1 MVDHLTKVL
10 FSFTKNLLMPG
21 FFKIIVVTAV
31 LSGFAGV
38 TFADRGAGKR
48 NKLKTLLYIN
58 TNYSLKNSLSA
69 NIKTGLTYKGSLLT
83 SNRQIIGTSII
94 TNSLMTYQK
103 GNITYIIP
111 YKQKMMI
118 PEMTQGYTGI
128 KLIIRS
134 KK

>member
-1 MVDHLTKVL
+1 MVNHLTKNL
-10 FSFTKNLLMPG
+10 FTFTQNLFMTR
-21 FFKIIVVTAV
+21 FFKIMIITAV

-48 NKLKTLLYIN
+48 NKLKTLLNIN

-83 SNRQIIGTSII
+83 GNRQVIGTSVIS
-94 TNSLMTYQK
+94 NSLMTYQK

-111 YKQKMMI
+111 YKQKMMM

>member
-1 MVDHLTKVL
+1 M
-10 FSFTKNLLMPG
+10 
-21 FFKIIVVTAV
+21 TAV
-31 LSGFAGV
+31 LSGFVGV
-38 TFADRGAGKR
+38 TFADRGTGKR
-48 NKLKTLLYIN
+48 NKLKTLLNIN

-83 SNRQIIGTSII
+83 SNRQVIGTSVIS
-94 TNSLMTYQK
+94 NSLMTYQK

-111 YKQKMMI
+111 YKQKMVM
-118 PEMTQGYTGI
+118 PEMTQGYTGL

>member
-1 MVDHLTKVL
+1 MVGHLTKVL
-10 FSFTKNLLMPG
+10 FIFTQNLFMNKL
-21 FFKIIVVTAV
+21 FKSIVIAAL

-48 NKLKTLLYIN
+48 NKLKTLLNIN

-83 SNRQIIGTSII
+83 SDRQVMGTSVIS
-94 TNSLMTYQK
+94 NSLMTFQK
-103 GNITYIIP
+103 GNTTYIIP
-111 YKQKMMI
+111 YKQKVMV
-118 PEMTQGYTGI
+118 PEIKQGYTGL

>member
-1 MVDHLTKVL
+1 MVDHLTKNL
-10 FSFTKNLLMPG
+10 FSFTQNLFMTR
-21 FFKIIVVTAV
+21 FFKTMIITAV
-31 LSGFAGV
+31 LSGFAAV

-48 NKLKTLLYIN
+48 NKLKTLLNIN

-83 SNRQIIGTSII
+83 GNRQVIGTSVIS
-94 TNSLMTYQK
+94 NSLMTYQK

-111 YKQKMMI
+111 YKQKMMM

>member
-1 MVDHLTKVL
+1 MTR
-10 FSFTKNLLMPG
+10 S
-21 FFKIIVVTAV
+21 FKIIVITVV
-31 LSGFAGV
+31 LSGFAAI

-48 NKLKTLLYIN
+48 NKLKTLLNIN

-83 SNRQIIGTSII
+83 SNRQVIGSSII
-94 TNSLMTYQK
+94 SNSLMTYQK

-111 YKQKMMI
+111 YKQKMMV

>member
-1 MVDHLTKVL
+1 MVADLTKVL
-10 FSFTKNLLMPG
+10 FSFTKNFFMTKV
-21 FFKIIVVTAV
+21 FKITVLIAI
-31 LSGFAGV
+31 LSGLAAV

-48 NKLKTLLYIN
+48 NKLKTLLNIN

-69 NIKTGLTYKGSLLT
+69 NIKTGLTYKGSLL
-83 SNRQIIGTSII
+83 SSRQVVGNSVI
-94 TNSLMTYQK
+94 TNSLMTFQK

-111 YKQKMMI
+111 YKQKMMV
-118 PEMTQGYTGI
+118 PEITQGYTGV

>member
-1 MVDHLTKVL
+1 MVDHLTKNL
-10 FSFTKNLLMPG
+10 FSFTQNLFMTRL
-21 FFKIIVVTAV
+21 FKISVIIVA
-31 LSGFAGV
+31 LSGLAIV
-38 TFADRGAGKR
+38 TFADRGSGKR
-48 NKLKTLLYIN
+48 NKLKTLLNIN

-83 SNRQIIGTSII
+83 SDRQVIGSSVIS
-94 TNSLMTYQK
+94 NSLMTFQK

-111 YKQKMMI
+111 YKQKIMI
-118 PEMTQGYTGI
+118 PEMKQGYTGL

>member
-1 MVDHLTKVL
+1 MTR
-10 FSFTKNLLMPG
+10 
-21 FFKIIVVTAV
+21 FFKTMIITVV

-48 NKLKTLLYIN
+48 NKLKTLLNIN

-83 SNRQIIGTSII
+83 GNRQVIGTSVIS
-94 TNSLMTYQK
+94 NSLMTYQK

-111 YKQKMMI
+111 YKQKMMM

>member
-1 MVDHLTKVL
+1 MVADLTKVL
-10 FSFTKNLLMPG
+10 FSFTKNLFMTKV
-21 FFKIIVVTAV
+21 FKITVLIAI
-31 LSGFAGV
+31 LSGLAAV

-48 NKLKTLLYIN
+48 NKLKTLLNIN

-69 NIKTGLTYKGSLLT
+69 NIKTGLTYKGSLLN
-83 SNRQIIGTSII
+83 SRQVVGNSVI
-94 TNSLMTYQK
+94 TNSLMTFQK

-111 YKQKMMI
+111 YKQKVMV
-118 PEMTQGYTGI
+118 PEITQGYTGV

>member
-1 MVDHLTKVL
+1 MTRL
-10 FSFTKNLLMPG
+10 
-21 FFKIIVVTAV
+21 FKISVIIVA
-31 LSGFAGV
+31 LSGLAIV
-38 TFADRGAGKR
+38 TFADRGSGKR
-48 NKLKTLLYIN
+48 NKLKTLLNIN

-83 SNRQIIGTSII
+83 SDRQVIGSSVIS
-94 TNSLMTYQK
+94 NSLMTFQK

-111 YKQKMMI
+111 YKQKIMI
-118 PEMTQGYTGI
+118 PEMKQGYTGL

>member
-1 MVDHLTKVL
+1 MVDHLTKNL
-10 FSFTKNLLMPG
+10 FIFTQNLFMTRL
-21 FFKIIVVTAV
+21 FKISVIIVA
-31 LSGFAGV
+31 LSGLAIV
-38 TFADRGAGKR
+38 TFADRGSGKR
-48 NKLKTLLYIN
+48 NKLKTLLNIN

-83 SNRQIIGTSII
+83 SDRQVIGSSVIS
-94 TNSLMTYQK
+94 NSLMTFQK

-111 YKQKMMI
+111 YKQKIMI
-118 PEMTQGYTGI
+118 PEMKQGYTGL

>member
-1 MVDHLTKVL
+1 MART
-10 FSFTKNLLMPG
+10 
-21 FFKIIVVTAV
+21 FKIMLITAV
-31 LSGFAGV
+31 LSGFAVV

-48 NKLKTLLYIN
+48 NKLKTLLNIN

-83 SNRQIIGTSII
+83 SNRQIVGTSVIS
-94 TNSLMTYQK
+94 NSLMTYQK

-111 YKQKMMI
+111 YKQKMMV
-118 PEMTQGYTGI
+118 PEMTQGYTGL

>member
-1 MVDHLTKVL
+1 MLTGL
-10 FSFTKNLLMPG
+10 
-21 FFKIIVVTAV
+21 A
-31 LSGFAGV
+31 AV

-48 NKLKTLLYIN
+48 NKLKTLLNIN
-58 TNYSLKNSLSA
+58 TNYSLKNSLTA

-83 SNRQIIGTSII
+83 TNRQVIGTSVIS
-94 TNSLMTYQK
+94 NSLMTYQK

-111 YKQKMMI
+111 YKQKMMV
-118 PEMTQGYTGI
+118 PEMTQGYTGV

>member
-1 MVDHLTKVL
+1 MTR
-10 FSFTKNLLMPG
+10 
-21 FFKIIVVTAV
+21 FFKSIVIVAL

-48 NKLKTLLYIN
+48 NKLKTLLNIN
-58 TNYSLKNSLSA
+58 TNYSLKNSLSV

-83 SNRQIIGTSII
+83 SDRQVIGNSVIS
-94 TNSLMTYQK
+94 NSLMTFQK
-103 GNITYIIP
+103 GNTTYIIP
-111 YKQKMMI
+111 YKQKVMV
-118 PEMTQGYTGI
+118 PEMKQGYTGL

>member
-1 MVDHLTKVL
+1 M
-10 FSFTKNLLMPG
+10 
-21 FFKIIVVTAV
+21 
-31 LSGFAGV
+31 LSGFAAV

-48 NKLKTLLYIN
+48 NKLKTLLNIN
-58 TNYSLKNSLSA
+58 TNYSLKNSLSS

-83 SNRQIIGTSII
+83 SNRQMIGSSVIS
-94 TNSLMTYQK
+94 NSLMTYQK

-111 YKQKMMI
+111 YKQKMMM

>member
-10 FSFTKNLLMPG
+10 FSFTENLSMTR
-21 FFKIIVVTAV
+21 FFKILTITVMLTGLA
-31 LSGFAGV
+31 AV

-48 NKLKTLLYIN
+48 NKLKTLLNIN

-83 SNRQIIGTSII
+83 TNRQVVGTSVISS
-94 TNSLMTYQK
+94 SLMTYQK

-111 YKQKMMI
+111 YKQKMMV
-118 PEMTQGYTGI
+118 PEMTPGYTGV

>member
-1 MVDHLTKVL
+1 MVDHLTKNL
-10 FSFTKNLLMPG
+10 FSFTQNLFMTR
-21 FFKIIVVTAV
+21 FFKTMIITVV

-48 NKLKTLLYIN
+48 NKLKTLLNIN

-83 SNRQIIGTSII
+83 GNRQVIGTSVIS
-94 TNSLMTYQK
+94 NSLMTYQK

-111 YKQKMMI
+111 YKQKMMM

>member
-1 MVDHLTKVL
+1 MVDHLTKNL
-10 FSFTKNLLMPG
+10 FSFTQNLFMTR
-21 FFKIIVVTAV
+21 FFKIMIITAV

-48 NKLKTLLYIN
+48 NKLKTLLNIN

-83 SNRQIIGTSII
+83 GNRQVIGTSVIS
-94 TNSLMTYQK
+94 NSLMTYQK

-111 YKQKMMI
+111 YKQKMMM

>member
-1 MVDHLTKVL
+1 MVDHLTKNL
-10 FSFTKNLLMPG
+10 FSFTQNLFMTR
-21 FFKIIVVTAV
+21 FFKTMIITAV

-48 NKLKTLLYIN
+48 NKLKTLLNIN

-83 SNRQIIGTSII
+83 GNRQVIGTSVIS
-94 TNSLMTYQK
+94 NSLMTYQK

-111 YKQKMMI
+111 YKQKMMM